1 MGKNAHKLPLEEND
15 IVLYG
20 ANAEKGEKAVVL
32 NERAFVIVKHE

>member
-1 MGKNAHKLPLEEND
+1 LPLEEND

-20 ANAEKGEKAVVL
+20 AKTEKGEKAVVL